1 MQGVIK
7 MTDKLKDV
15 LMRIAGV
22 VCTVLVGVVVYLY
35 IVNLRLESKVS
46 GLESDLV
53 VCKTNNVATKSAL
66 DRQNEKITSMEIDLE
81 ERTKK
86 YQELL
91 NQPPKIRYKTV
102 YEKVPN
108 IEVKSDEC
116 EEIKKLIDGISAA
129 GY

>member
-1 MQGVIK
+1 

-15 LMRIAGV
+15 LILIVGV
-22 VCTVLVGVVVYLY
+22 VCTVLAGIAVYLY
-35 IVNLRLESKVS
+35 IGNLRLEAKVR

-53 VCKTNNVATKSAL
+53 VCKTNNVTVKAAL
-66 DRQNEKITSMEIDLE
+66 DTQNEKIASMEIDLE
-81 ERTKK
+81 EKKAK

-91 NQPPKIRYKTV
+91 NQPPEIRYEVIYK
-102 YEKVPN
+102 KVPS

-116 EEIKKLIDGISAA
+116 EEIKKLIDDIRSA